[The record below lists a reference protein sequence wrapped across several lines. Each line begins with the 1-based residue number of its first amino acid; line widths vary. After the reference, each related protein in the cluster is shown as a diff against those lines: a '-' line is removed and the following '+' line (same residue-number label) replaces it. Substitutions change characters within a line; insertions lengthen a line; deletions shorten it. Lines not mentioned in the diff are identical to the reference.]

1 MTIVEVNS
9 IIKKIIDTL
18 VEKYHPNKIVIFG
31 SYAYGI
37 PDEDSDFDLLIIK
50 DTDKKRRVDRFVEVK
65 RLIFDPE
72 IKIPVSPIVLTNDE
86 VKERLNMGDDF
97 LEEILTKG
105 KVLYER

>member
-1 MTIVEVNS
+1 MTTVEVNS

-18 VEKYHPNKIVIFG
+18 VEKYHPVKIIIFG

-72 IKIPVSPIVLTNDE
+72 IKITVSPIVLTNDE

-105 KVLYER
+105 KTLYER

>member
-1 MTIVEVNS
+1 MTTVEVNS

-18 VEKYHPNKIVIFG
+18 VKKYHPVKIVLFG

-86 VKERLNMGDDF
+86 VKERLNMEDDF

>member
-1 MTIVEVNS
+1 MAIVEANS
-9 IIKKIIDTL
+9 IIKKITDTL
-18 VEKYHPNKIVIFG
+18 VEKYHPVKIILFG

-37 PDEDSDFDLLIIK
+37 ADEDSDLDLLIIK
-50 DTDKKRRVDRFVEVK
+50 DTDKKRRIDRFVEVK

-72 IKIPVSPIVLTNDE
+72 NKIPVSPIVLTNDE

>member
-1 MTIVEVNS
+1 MTTVEVNS
-9 IIKKIIDTL
+9 IIKKIVDTL
-18 VEKYHPNKIVIFG
+18 VEKYHPDKIVLFG

-37 PDEDSDFDLLIIK
+37 SDEDSDFDLLIIK
-50 DTDKKRRVDRFVEVK
+50 DTDKKRRADRFVEVK
-65 RLIFDPE
+65 SLIFNPE
-72 IKIPVSPIVLTNDE
+72 ITIPVSPIVLTNDE